1 MREGGSETKAE
12 EILVVDDEKEIA
24 DLVAPGLENENYQV
38 YKYYTAE
45 EALACIQR
53 GKDRSGFID
62 GYASRHERP
71 GDMQEDKGKIYISCD
86 HADNKR
92 GRAGIR

>member
-1 MREGGSETKAE
+1 MAE

-24 DLVAPGLENENYQV
+24 DLVALYLENENYQV

-53 GKDRSGFID
+53 EKID
-62 GYASRHERP
+62 LA
-71 GDMQEDKGKIYISCD
+71 
-86 HADNKR
+86 
-92 GRAGIR
+92 

>member
-1 MREGGSETKAE
+1 MREGGSETMAE

-24 DLVAPGLENENYQV
+24 DLVALYLENENYQV

-53 GKDRSGFID
+53 ERSIWLYWILCF
-62 GYASRHERP
+62 P
-71 GDMQEDKGKIYISCD
+71 V
-86 HADNKR
+86 
-92 GRAGIR
+92 